1 MELFSLL
8 WGMSEIVH
16 RKIFSKRKDIKSR
29 IENNS
34 YKGYYLENWGEFK
47 TVILHKCELSECPYV
62 LEKCNK
68 LP

>member
-47 TVILHKCELSECPYV
+47 TVILHKCELSECPHV